1 MCSDFKNVS
10 DAAVPM
16 VLYCQLRSIKLPI
29 STSLEI
35 PRFRFELAELETKSV
50 GIYNNDLE
58 LWWLT
63 TGGGEYEDINTVQR
77 GENNILLL
85 LRFVLIRF

>member
-1 MCSDFKNVS
+1 MLQYI
-10 DAAVPM
+10 
-16 VLYCQLRSIKLPI
+16 VLYCQLRNIKLSI
-29 STSLEI
+29 STSLEM
-35 PRFRFELAELETKSV
+35 PRFWFELAELEMKSV

-63 TGGGEYEDINTVQR
+63 IGYEDINTIQR

-85 LRFVLIRF
+85 RFVLIWF